1 MSTHSYDLHVSV
13 AQNLSL
19 RLNNRFKLISEF
31 RSPVTL
37 SASGALETMTGQETA
52 GVLFN
57 LKNSGARS
65 DRRRFER
72 IVDTF
77 HQFFPRFQVEVVA
90 RSPGSADPEI
100 QFLEAS
106 RDDHLSLSHVS
117 AGVHETLTL
126 ITNLVD
132 QEGLIWFIE
141 HPQTHLHPHAMR
153 SLNSLIG
160 IASERNQIIV
170 VTHDAHFIDP
180 RSPHSFRRFWWTPE
194 AVTSTYR
201 LHAEVPDKVVGQIA
215 TALRNLGHREVL
227 FARAVILVEDESQEL
242 FLRAVAPTLGH
253 DVDSTSISIIPVGGD
268 GAFRPFVS
276 LLESLGIPHVALRD
290 KTWGENLSYPP
301 ERYFALG
308 AELEPFL
315 DSKGLGEIRERI
327 QTEIGTA
334 KPRVASHLGSE
345 LSADLVP
352 EIFSKLLAAAANLTD
367 GRPLVVPVNL
377 VEDEATD

>member
-1 MSTHSYDLHVSV
+1 
-13 AQNLSL
+13 
-19 RLNNRFKLISEF
+19 
-31 RSPVTL
+31 
-37 SASGALETMTGQETA
+37 
-52 GVLFN
+52 
-57 LKNSGARS
+57 
-65 DRRRFER
+65 
-72 IVDTF
+72 
-77 HQFFPRFQVEVVA
+77 
-90 RSPGSADPEI
+90 
-100 QFLEAS
+100 
-106 RDDHLSLSHVS
+106 
-117 AGVHETLTL
+117 
-126 ITNLVD
+126 
-132 QEGLIWFIE
+132 
-141 HPQTHLHPHAMR
+141 MR

-170 VTHDAHFIDP
+170 VTHGAHFIDP
-180 RSPHSFRRFWWTPE
+180 GSPHSFRRFWWTPE
-194 AVTSTYR
+194 AGTSTYR
-201 LHAEVPDKVVGQIA
+201 LHAEVPDKAVGQIA

-253 DVDSTSISIIPVGGD
+253 DVDSTSISIIPIGGD

-276 LLESLGIPHVALRD
+276 LLESLGIPHVALRN
-290 KTWGENLSYPP
+290 KTCGENLSYPP

-352 EIFSKLLAAAANLTD
+352 EIFSKLLAAAANLAD